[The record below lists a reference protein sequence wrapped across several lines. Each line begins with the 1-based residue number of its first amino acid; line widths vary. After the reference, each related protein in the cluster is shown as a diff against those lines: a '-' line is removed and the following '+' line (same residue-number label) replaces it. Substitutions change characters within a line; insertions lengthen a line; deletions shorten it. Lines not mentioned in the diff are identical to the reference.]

1 MFCCCLCIVRQN
13 AVYLMHACNIRLC
26 IGCMQ
31 QMCKCRVL
39 SWFLYCHH
47 LSCSCQNLCKCVP
60 FLADILRFCQYS
72 RQVLCIL
79 NIFRQA
85 QLVMWICYA
94 VHHCM
99 IKVFIYVGNFCR
111 VTTFLDNLEMSV
123 NLTAVRELIRCQGIV
138 GGEKSCWGKLS
149 IAYFTFGAMSMFS
162 RLLYCHLNRIFS
174 VCWVILKHFALIFI
188 VYW

>member
-1 MFCCCLCIVRQN
+1 
-13 AVYLMHACNIRLC
+13 MHACNIRLC

-99 IKVFIYVGNFCR
+99 IKVFIYVGNFCS

-138 GGEKSCWGKLS
+138 GGENLVGENCPLLTSHLELCRCLAGCY
-149 IAYFTFGAMSMFS
+149 IATLIGFFCLLS
-162 RLLYCHLNRIFS
+162 RLKTFCTYFYS
-174 VCWVILKHFALIFI
+174 VLVALTKHICLKWITQCG
-188 VYW
+188 